1 MKGKK
6 LTAEEE
12 EEEPEADL
20 EAGQEAELDLEAQL
34 ESEPQELSPRGED
47 KKKVGQEDGLSALAF
62 DQSILQAE
70 TPTCEETGARQ
81 GGEPWSKMLLASNDK
96 RHENPYTASPYR
108 LPYTDIWQWLSN
120 FFVL

>member
-47 KKKVGQEDGLSALAF
+47 KKKVGQEGGLSALAF
-62 DQSILQAE
+62 DQSVLQAE
-70 TPTCEETGARQ
+70 TPRVKKLEPGRVENHGAKC
-81 GGEPWSKMLLASNDK
+81 S
-96 RHENPYTASPYR
+96 
-108 LPYTDIWQWLSN
+108 LPPMT
-120 FFVL
+120 